1 MTITDFLIG
10 EWAYITKPNAARKA
24 MRVKKWHYTEVGL
37 VAEPI
42 PITHSLLV
50 HSGFVPL
57 KKPENLCAFIYKV
70 EMNDSKAITVHR
82 MFKSDGTV
90 DGEVWCLCVSSE
102 QGVIDINVR
111 YAHEMQRAFNL
122 CGVVKDVCVLPDN
135 MVYVPY
141 VLQAVTPTIGG
152 ISSKFAQK
160 KVDTKFY
167 KTMDNKLKSKYKIGD
182 FFTRKNTR
190 DYPVMEVVEIVYN
203 SVEPVYQLEPVKGI
217 GNSETFGEEALDEL
231 YVLVEK

>member
-10 EWAYITKPNAARKA
+10 EWAYITKPNTKRVP
-24 MRVKKWHYTEVGL
+24 MRVKLEHYSEDGL

-42 PITHSLLV
+42 PVTHTILV
-50 HSGFVPL
+50 HSGFLPL
-57 KKPENLCAFIYKV
+57 KKPDDICAFIYKV
-70 EMNDSKAITVHR
+70 DTNDNKGIAIHR
-82 MFKSDGTV
+82 TFKSDGTA

-102 QGVIDINVR
+102 QGIIDINVR

-122 CGVVKDVCVLPDN
+122 CGVVKDVCVPPDN
-135 MVYVPY
+135 IVYAPY
-141 VLQAVTPTIGG
+141 VLQAVTPAIGG

-160 KVDTKFY
+160 KVNTKFY
-167 KTMDNKLKSKYKIGD
+167 KTMDNELKSKYKIGD

-190 DYPVMEVVEIVYN
+190 DYPVMKIVEIVYN

-231 YVLVEK
+231 YVLVKK